1 MLVLSRRVN
10 DAVLVGDSIR
20 IEVLE
25 IRGGRVRL
33 GITAPPEVPVHRS
46 EVAERCRE
54 NGSQQANSAEA
65 GQAIVIHGEVVAQ
78 PQRGN

>member
-20 IEVLE
+20 IEVIE

-33 GITAPPEVPVHRS
+33 GITAPETVKVHRA
-46 EVAERCRE
+46 EVAQRIDCE
-54 NGSQQANSAEA
+54 QAAPA
-65 GQAIVIHGEVVAQ
+65 GQAIVDHGEMLVSPRQ
-78 PQRGN
+78 GK